1 MYKLRQTGRA
11 FELSLPLVHCI
22 LKYLLLSAA
31 LTLYNPLQTC
41 KRSHSRYFIRRT
53 YVKITYNCGDNSDF
67 ENCDITLLC
76 VLESYYCCLFKVSGA
91 GCI

>member
-11 FELSLPLVHCI
+11 FELPLPLVHCI
-22 LKYLLLSAA
+22 QKYLLLRA

-53 YVKITYNCGDNSDF
+53 YVKIIHNCGDSSDL
-67 ENCDITLLC
+67 ENCEITLLC
-76 VLESYYCCLFKVSGA
+76 VLESCYCCLFKVSYA
-91 GCI
+91 ESI